1 MLSCV
6 DRDLRQHILATLLGM
21 IILVI
26 KATKFFYPRP
36 VLIDLLF
43 WFAIVIA
50 SGLFRLIANILV
62 VLHQA
67 AQTDCTL
74 LCLLLH
80 IKDQKKRQ
88 TVGY

>member
-1 MLSCV
+1 
-6 DRDLRQHILATLLGM
+6 LRQHILATPLGK

-26 KATKFFYPRP
+26 KATEFFYPSP

-43 WFAIVIA
+43 WFAFVIA
-50 SGLFRLIANILV
+50 SGLFRPIANIIV
-62 VLHQA
+62 VLQQA
-67 AQTDCTL
+67 AQADCTL

-88 TVGY
+88 SVGY